1 MYQVNHRTNRCEI
14 RILWKITLVFD
25 RISLWLVSYLY
36 LTFKEK
42 ANGKTI
48 DGICETIAS
57 KQLINEYLLA
67 QARLKAKGWRPRLG
81 DIDSL
86 ME

>member
-1 MYQVNHRTNRCEI
+1 MIWFMEREAELMICEI
-14 RILWKITLVFD
+14 RRAD
-25 RISLWLVSYLY
+25 EGPLY
-36 LTFKEK
+36 EFELAPSVGPTQTQRYES
-42 ANGKTI
+42 AG
-48 DGICETIAS
+48 
-57 KQLINEYLLA
+57 QLINEYLLA

>member
-1 MYQVNHRTNRCEI
+1 MIWFMEREAELMICEI
-14 RILWKITLVFD
+14 R
-25 RISLWLVSYLY
+25 RAEEGPLY
-36 LTFKEK
+36 EFELAPSVGPTQTQRYES
-42 ANGKTI
+42 AG
-48 DGICETIAS
+48 
-57 KQLINEYLLA
+57 QLINEYLLA